1 MKYIH
6 DMDSKAMSLLHPL
19 AEPSLQ
25 WRNHHGHATIDF
37 NDPQPVLVNGNVYMK
52 GKSDK
57 NGQLRLWKYDI
68 AAKTFSELMCP
79 QNCSQETE
87 SDRYVLIY
95 DNSNLLLLNVYL
107 SYPDPPPEPYYET
120 DRYGERF
127 IDYYLSGYEDYHNS
141 TCGERSTHTLG
152 IEIMMPLE
160 SERSQRG
167 QLYSHKC
174 IDPLSELEYED
185 DEKEM
190 YHPESTQQ
198 YYTENR
204 SRDPLQWAVSAACSE
219 SYLFVAFHRLDKY
232 NDDDRERMTWEE
244 KEKGLEHEKYTS
256 VKIIVF
262 NKIDG
267 VYRHLKDVSIFSS
280 TEGDITKP
288 LLFVHK
294 DNIFLKYWIKF
305 ENKNS
310 CNFQKSSLISLTDKS
325 SHPVWQDSH
334 PIHDIHSNVTFLG
347 GEPVVGLIDPA
358 DKDKLRIHLCTLTSC
373 KEGDAWVE
381 IASFDARFDT
391 TPIMVGLPD
400 GSKFIAIGNRATS
413 GELHVLEVNP
423 QGIYPLSSTSFFPSS
438 PLSLSLSLSLSHSL

>member
-1 MKYIH
+1 
-6 DMDSKAMSLLHPL
+6 MSLLHPL
-19 AEPSLQ
+19 AEPSFQ

-37 NDPQPVLVNGNVYMK
+37 NDPQPVLVNGNIYMK

-57 NGQLRLWKYDI
+57 NGQLRLWKYNI
-68 AAKTFSELMCP
+68 AARTFSELMCP
-79 QNCSQETE
+79 QSCSQETE
-87 SDRYVLIY
+87 SKIYVLTS
-95 DNSNLLLLNVYL
+95 DNSNLLLLNVHL

-127 IDYYLSGYEDYHNS
+127 MDYYASGYRHYQDS
-141 TCGERSTHTLG
+141 CLSQSTHDHTLN
-152 IEIMMPLE
+152 IAIMNPLE
-160 SERSQRG
+160 SERSQRK
-167 QLYSHKC
+167 QLYIHKC
-174 IDPLSELEYED
+174 IDPLAQLEYENYNV
-185 DEKEM
+185 KEM
-190 YHPESTQQ
+190 YRPKSTQQ
-198 YYTENR
+198 YYTDNR

-232 NDDDRERMTWEE
+232 NDYDREHMTWEE
-244 KEKGLEHEKYTS
+244 KEEGLEHEKYTS

-267 VYRHLKDVSIFSS
+267 VYRHLKDVSIDSS
-280 TEGDITKP
+280 TVEGDITKP

-310 CNFQKSSLISLTDKS
+310 CNFQKSSLISLTCTDKS
-325 SHPVWQDSH
+325 SHPVWQDSN
-334 PIHDIHSNVTFLG
+334 PIHDIHSNITFLG

-358 DKDKLRIHLCTLTSC
+358 DKNKLHLCTLTFC
-373 KEGDAWVE
+373 KGGDAWVE
-381 IASFDARFDT
+381 IASFDARFNT

-400 GSKFIAIGNRATS
+400 GSKFIAIGNHATS

-423 QGIYPLSSTSFFPSS
+423 QGIYPLSSTSSFLSSS
-438 PLSLSLSLSLSHSL
+438 PLSLSHSL